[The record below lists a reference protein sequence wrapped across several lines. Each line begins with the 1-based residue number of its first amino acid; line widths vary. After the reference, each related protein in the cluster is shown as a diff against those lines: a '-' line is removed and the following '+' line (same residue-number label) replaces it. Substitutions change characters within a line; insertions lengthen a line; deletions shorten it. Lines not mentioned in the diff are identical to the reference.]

1 MKYSH
6 LGVFNYRDL
15 NQFSMKHGDGEYQI
29 SSSKWYLRMN
39 QTKWGVRVLQA

>member
-15 NQFSMKHGDGEYQI
+15 MKHGDGEYQI